1 MITIFIH
8 GNIISIY
15 TLAFKILAVIPKVS
29 DLNFVKKILT
39 LHVSSFLE
47 SAKVYSNIEMQGSKI
62 KKKHSKEASVDL
74 GNG

>member
-8 GNIISIY
+8 GNIISTF
-15 TLAFKILAVIPKVS
+15 TLAFKILAVITKVS

-47 SAKVYSNIEMQGSKI
+47 STKV
-62 KKKHSKEASVDL
+62 
-74 GNG
+74 

>member
-39 LHVSSFLE
+39 LHISSFLD
-47 SAKVYSNIEMQGSKI
+47 STKV
-62 KKKHSKEASVDL
+62 
-74 GNG
+74 

>member
-39 LHVSSFLE
+39 LLVSSFLD
-47 SAKVYSNIEMQGSKI
+47 STKVQTNIEIQGSKI
-62 KKKHSKEASVDL
+62 KKKHSKEASVD
-74 GNG
+74 